1 MPDVRVDE
9 VAGSDVDTLC
19 DVIDASRCAGR
30 SADPVPAT
38 WEETR
43 TALSA
48 AIGATGGLLCRVDG
62 EPAGGLVF
70 DDTDSG
76 LALHRVSVVPP
87 FRPVEVVS
95 ALVCAAE
102 EVAAGRSHDDVL
114 LLSANQLE
122 AAVEVCVA
130 RGYAELSSNG
140 GALALGKALPV
151 TLDTADADGT
161 REVGRRLAKLTRAGD
176 LVVLVGELGAGKT
189 TLTQGIGAGLEVR
202 GDVTSPTYVISR
214 VHQPRGDGPF
224 LLHVDAYRIGAGA
237 ELEDLDL
244 DAFVEEAVTV
254 VEWGEGVAETLA
266 DHRLVV
272 RLSRGRG
279 NEAGGTRRITVT
291 PVGARWFGAG
301 VRSALVGTA
310 LLGPALLGPG
320 S

>member
-1 MPDVRVDE
+1 M
-9 VAGSDVDTLC
+9 
-19 DVIDASRCAGR
+19 
-30 SADPVPAT
+30 
-38 WEETR
+38 
-43 TALSA
+43 
-48 AIGATGGLLCRVDG
+48 
-62 EPAGGLVF
+62 
-70 DDTDSG
+70 
-76 LALHRVSVVPP
+76 
-87 FRPVEVVS
+87 VS

-122 AAVEVCVA
+122 ATVEVCVA

-214 VHQPRGDGPF
+214 VHQPRAGGPF
-224 LLHVDAYRIGAGA
+224 LLHVDAYRIGARA

-254 VEWGEGVAETLA
+254 VEWGRAWLRRWPTIDSWYASLAAVATKPMPPEGSPSPRSVP
-266 DHRLVV
+266 
-272 RLSRGRG
+272 
-279 NEAGGTRRITVT
+279 GGSA
-291 PVGARWFGAG
+291 PVSVQRW
-301 VRSALVGTA
+301 L

>member
-30 SADPVPAT
+30 AGDPVPAT

-189 TLTQGIGAGLEVR
+189 TLTQGIGPRVARRADR
-202 GDVTSPTYVISR
+202 G
-214 VHQPRGDGPF
+214 HG
-224 LLHVDAYRIGAGA
+224 H
-237 ELEDLDL
+237 
-244 DAFVEEAVTV
+244 
-254 VEWGEGVAETLA
+254 
-266 DHRLVV
+266 
-272 RLSRGRG
+272 RGRSSARHPTG
-279 NEAGGTRRITVT
+279 AARFSVTWDSRAVCSACQVRHARR
-291 PVGARWFGAG
+291 PDG
-301 VRSALVGTA
+301 STA
-310 LLGPALLGPG
+310 